1 MNDINVS
8 AVPLTKLVPS
18 AINVRTTGRDK
29 GIDGLAASIA
39 ARGLLQNLVVRE
51 TEEGKYEV
59 VAGGRRLAA
68 LKQLCKA
75 KKLPKSYMVPVQI
88 VGEDAALEASL
99 AENVMREQ
107 MHPADQFA
115 AFAGLIAQ
123 GHSIEDVA
131 ARFGVTPGVV
141 TRRMKLA
148 SLSPVII
155 EAFRADKLTLEQVMG
170 FTVSED
176 HAEQE
181 TVFAEIADSHYP
193 VARSRIVQML
203 THDKMRS
210 TDYRFR
216 FVGEDA
222 YIAAGGAITRDL
234 FDDRDT
240 GYADDSALVI
250 RLATE
255 RLTAMIPDVLA
266 QGWKWIEAT
275 PSQVSYE
282 TQRTFTRIYP
292 RTVEMA
298 AEDAARLTE
307 LSEEYDRLADE
318 GDTPDD
324 ETTERLDAIEA
335 EIETLRE
342 KAEAFDPAEMAL
354 AGGWISLNN
363 DGSINLELGYVRPE
377 DRAALAALRR
387 PAEADEADETNS
399 EYAETV
405 PAAAAGPKIPE
416 TLLTELHAARTIAL
430 RLELVKRPDIALRV
444 LAHSLAVRELS
455 HGTSVLTVNPSR
467 THISEKDRVGAP
479 DEAPLNDLRGHW
491 NLRIGG
497 DPARMWDA
505 VMALSDAD
513 VIDLIAVLSA
523 SLVDATYS
531 KGSPGIP
538 ARPGIYADKLAAT
551 LGLDMRQ
558 HWTPTAET
566 YFGRVSKDAITEAVT
581 EAAGEAEAAK
591 LAGLKKT
598 AMAEEAAI
606 IAADTTWLPAPL
618 RTNRG

>member
-1 MNDINVS
+1 MTEITIS
-8 AVPLTKLVPS
+8 TVPLTKLVPS
-18 AINVRTTGRDK
+18 AINVRTTGREK
-29 GIDGLAASIA
+29 NIDALAANIA
-39 ARGLLQNLVVRE
+39 TRGLLQNLVVRA
-51 TEEGKYEV
+51 TADGKYEV

-68 LKQLCKA
+68 LKQLSKA
-75 KKLPKSYMVPVQI
+75 KKLPKSFMVPVQI
-88 VGEDAALEASL
+88 VDEDAALEASL
-99 AENVMREQ
+99 AENVLREQ

-115 AFAGLIAQ
+115 AFSALIAQ

-240 GYADDSALVI
+240 GYAEDSALVI

-266 QGWKWIEAT
+266 QGWKWIEAN
-275 PSQVSYE
+275 PSLAYE
-282 TQRTFTRIYP
+282 TLRTFTRIYP

-298 AEDAARLTE
+298 AEDAARLNE

-335 EIETLRE
+335 EIETLRD

-399 EYAETV
+399 ENAESV

-479 DEAPLNDLRGHW
+479 DETPLNDLRGHW
-491 NLRIGG
+491 NLRIGS

-531 KGSPGIP
+531 KAYPGTP
-538 ARPGIYADKLAAT
+538 SRPGIYAEKLAST

-591 LAGLKKT
+591 LAGLKKA

-606 IAADTTWLPAPL
+606 IAADTTWLPVPL
-618 RTNRG
+618 RTSQG

>member
-1 MNDINVS
+1 MNEINVS

-39 ARGLLQNLVVRE
+39 ARGLLQNLVVRA

-170 FTVSED
+170 FTVTD
-176 HAEQE
+176 NQAEQE
-181 TVFAEIADSHYP
+181 QVFADISEWHHPAE
-193 VARSRIVQML
+193 RSRIVQLL
-203 THDKMRS
+203 THEKMKT
-210 TDYRFR
+210 TDHRFR

-234 FDDRDT
+234 FDERDT
-240 GYADDSALVI
+240 GYAEDSALVL

-255 RLTAMIPDVLA
+255 RLTAMIPEVLA
-266 QGWKWIEAT
+266 QGWKWIEADPALT
-275 PSQVSYE
+275 YD
-282 TQRTFTRIYP
+282 TMRTFARIHP
-292 RTVEMA
+292 RHVELN
-298 AEDAARLTE
+298 EDDAARLSA
-307 LSEEYDRLADE
+307 LAEEYDRLAED

-324 ETTERLDAIEA
+324 ETSERLDTIDA
-335 EIETLRE
+335 EMESLRDKE
-342 KAEAFDPAEMAL
+342 RAFDPAEMAL
-354 AGGWISLNN
+354 AGGWLALHN
-363 DGSINLELGYVRPE
+363 DGSVKLELGYVRPE
-377 DRAALAALRR
+377 DRPALDALRR
-387 PAEADEADETNS
+387 PINTDGQNENGDDDAEPVT
-399 EYAETV
+399 
-405 PAAAAGPKIPE
+405 PAPTGPKVPE
-416 TLLTELHAARTIAL
+416 ALLAELHAARTIAL

-444 LAHSLAVRELS
+444 LAHSLAVREMS
-455 HGTSVLTVNPSR
+455 HGTPVLTVHPS
-467 THISEKDRVGAP
+467 TTYIPENQRVGCP
-479 DEAPLNDLRGHW
+479 DETPLNDQRSRW
-491 NLRIGG
+491 NMRLGG
-497 DPARMWDA
+497 DAARMWDA
-505 VMALSDAD
+505 IMALSDED
-513 VIDLIAVLSA
+513 VLDLIAVLSA

-531 KGSPGIP
+531 KGQNGS
-538 ARPGIYADKLAAT
+538 AAKPGIYAEKLAAT
-551 LGLDMRQ
+551 LDLDMRQ
-558 HWTPTAET
+558 HWTPTAAT

-581 EAAGEAEAAK
+581 EAASEAEAAK
-591 LAGLKKT
+591 LAGLKKGV
-598 AMAEEAAI
+598 MAEEAAL

>member
-51 TEEGKYEV
+51 TDGGKYEV

-68 LKQLCKA
+68 LKHLCKA

-88 VGEDAALEASL
+88 VGEDDALEASL

-181 TVFAEIADSHYP
+181 QVFADISEWHHPAE
-193 VARSRIVQML
+193 RSRIVQLL
-203 THDKMRS
+203 THEKMKT
-210 TDYRFR
+210 TDHRFR
-216 FVGEDA
+216 FIGEDA

-240 GYADDSALVI
+240 GYAEDSALVL

-255 RLTAMIPDVLA
+255 RLTAMTPEVLA
-266 QGWKWIEAT
+266 QGWKWIEVDPALT
-275 PSQVSYE
+275 YD
-282 TQRTFTRIYP
+282 TLRTFTRIHP
-292 RTVEMA
+292 RRLELN
-298 AEDAARLTE
+298 EDDAARLSA
-307 LSEEYDRLADE
+307 LAEEYDRLAED

-324 ETTERLDAIEA
+324 ETSERLDTIDA
-335 EIETLRE
+335 EMESLRDKE
-342 KAEAFDPAEMAL
+342 RAFDPAEMAL
-354 AGGWISLNN
+354 AGGWLALHN
-363 DGSINLELGYVRPE
+363 DGSVKLELGYVRPE
-377 DRAALAALRR
+377 DRPALDALRR
-387 PAEADEADETNS
+387 PTRTDEQDENGNDDAEPVTQAPT
-399 EYAETV
+399 
-405 PAAAAGPKIPE
+405 GPKVPE
-416 TLLTELHAARTIAL
+416 ALLAELHAARTIAL

-444 LAHSLAVRELS
+444 LAHSLAVREMS
-455 HGTSVLTVNPSR
+455 NGTPVLTVHPS
-467 THISEKDRVGAP
+467 TTYIPASQRVGCP
-479 DEAPLNDLRGHW
+479 DETPLNDQRSRW
-491 NLRIGG
+491 NMRIGG
-497 DPARMWDA
+497 DASRMWDSI
-505 VMALSDAD
+505 MALTDED
-513 VIDLIAVLSA
+513 VLDLIAVLSA

-531 KGSPGIP
+531 KGQNGS
-538 ARPGIYADKLAAT
+538 AAKPGIYAEKLAAT
-551 LGLDMRQ
+551 LDLDMRQ
-558 HWTPTAET
+558 HWTPTAAT

-581 EAAGEAEAAK
+581 EAASEAEAAK
-591 LAGLKKT
+591 LAGLKKA

-618 RTNRG
+618 RTTRG

>member
-8 AVPLTKLVPS
+8 TVPLTKLVPS

-29 GIDGLAASIA
+29 GIEGLAASIA
-39 ARGLLQNLVVRE
+39 SRGLLQNLVVRA
-51 TEEGKYEV
+51 TDDGKYEV

-68 LKQLCKA
+68 LKQLCKI

-88 VGEDAALEASL
+88 VGDDAALEASL

-170 FTVSED
+170 FTVSD
-176 HAEQE
+176 NHAEQE
-181 TVFAEIADSHYP
+181 QVFADISAWHYP
-193 VARSRIVQML
+193 AERARIVQLL
-203 THDKMRS
+203 THEKMKT

-216 FVGEDA
+216 FVGEET

-234 FDDRDT
+234 FDERDT
-240 GYADDSALVI
+240 GYAEDSALVL

-255 RLTAMIPDVLA
+255 RLTAMVPDVLA
-266 QGWKWIEAT
+266 QGWKWIEANPALPHDT
-275 PSQVSYE
+275 M
-282 TQRTFTRIYP
+282 RTFTRIHT
-292 RTVEMA
+292 RHVSLNED
-298 AEDAARLTE
+298 DAARLSG
-307 LSEEYDRLADE
+307 LAEEYDRLAEDGE
-318 GDTPDD
+318 TPDD
-324 ETTERLDAIEA
+324 ETWERLDAIEA
-335 EIETLRE
+335 EIETLRDKE
-342 KAEAFDPAEMAL
+342 QAFDPAEMAL
-354 AGGWISLNN
+354 AGGWLALHN
-363 DGSINLELGYVRPE
+363 DGSVKLELGYVRPE
-377 DRAALAALRR
+377 DRPALDALRR
-387 PAEADEADETNS
+387 PINTDGQNENGDDDAEPVT
-399 EYAETV
+399 
-405 PAAAAGPKIPE
+405 PAPTGPKVPE
-416 TLLTELHAARTIAL
+416 ALLAELHAARTIAL

-444 LAHSLAVRELS
+444 LAHSLAVREMS
-455 HGTSVLTVNPSR
+455 HGTPVLTVHPSA
-467 THISEKDRVGAP
+467 TYIPGNQRVGCP
-479 DEAPLNDLRGHW
+479 DETPLNDQRSRW
-491 NLRIGG
+491 NMRLGG
-497 DPARMWDA
+497 DATRMWDA
-505 VMALSDAD
+505 IMALSDED
-513 VIDLIAVLSA
+513 VLDLIAVLSA

-531 KGSPGIP
+531 KGQHGS
-538 ARPGIYADKLAAT
+538 AAKPGIYAEKLAAT
-551 LGLDMRQ
+551 LDLDMRQ

-581 EAAGEAEAAK
+581 EAASEAEAAK
-591 LAGLKKT
+591 LAGLKKGV
-598 AMAEEAAI
+598 MAAEAAL

>member
-1 MNDINVS
+1 MTDTNVS

-39 ARGLLQNLVVRE
+39 ARGLLQNLVVRA
-51 TEEGKYEV
+51 TDDGKYEV

-68 LKQLCKA
+68 LKQLCKT

-88 VGEDAALEASL
+88 VDEDAAIEVSL

-176 HAEQE
+176 YAEQE
-181 TVFAEIADSHYP
+181 AVFANIADSYYP
-193 VARSRIVQML
+193 VERSRIVQML

-240 GYADDSALVI
+240 GYAEDSALVI

-266 QGWKWIEAT
+266 QGWKWIEAA
-275 PSQVSYE
+275 PSLSYD
-282 TQRTFTRIYP
+282 TLRTFARIHP
-292 RTVEMA
+292 RPVPLNEA
-298 AEDAARLTE
+298 DAARLSA
-307 LSEEYDRLADE
+307 LAEEYDRLADD

-324 ETTERLDAIEA
+324 ETSERLDAIEA
-335 EIETLRE
+335 EIETLRDKE
-342 KAEAFDPAEMAL
+342 GAFDPAEMAL
-354 AGGWISLNN
+354 AGGWLTLHS
-363 DGSINLELGYVRPE
+363 DGSVKLELGYVRPE

-387 PAEADEADETNS
+387 PVEADEADKTNS
-399 EYAETV
+399 DDAETV
-405 PAAAAGPKIPE
+405 PSTAAGPKIPE

-455 HGTSVLTVNPSR
+455 HGTPVLTVHPS
-467 THISEKDRVGAP
+467 TTYIPENQRVGCP
-479 DEAPLNDLRGHW
+479 DESPLNERRGHW

-505 VMALSDAD
+505 VMALSDED
-513 VIDLIAVLSA
+513 VLDLIAVLSA

-531 KGSPGIP
+531 KGQYGT
-538 ARPGIYADKLAAT
+538 AAKPGIYADKLATT

-581 EAAGEAEAAK
+581 EAAGEAEAVK
-591 LAGLKKT
+591 LAGLKKA

-606 IAADTTWLPAPL
+606 IAADTTWLPVPL
-618 RTNRG
+618 RTNQG